1 MKKHIPNLLTLCN
14 LILGWVSV
22 YFAFSL
28 NVKMAIYSIIL
39 ASIFDFL
46 DGFSARILNITSNL
60 GAQLDSLADFITF
73 GIAPALIVYNLII
86 SQPSFLL
93 LNSNILLFLCIGFVP
108 VFAAIRLARFNS
120 NYEKTSYFIG
130 LPSPGFALLTISLII
145 IFLEFQIESIKK
157 LFPFI
162 VVAVSSLMVLK
173 IKFIAFKFK
182 EFRFRDN
189 KLIFSFLFI
198 SIISILLLIIFGYAV
213 LILPIVLLLYLIFS
227 IIFNFI

>member
-14 LILGWVSV
+14 LILGWVSM

-46 DGFSARILNITSNL
+46 DGFTARILNITSNL

-86 SQPSFLL
+86 SQPSFLI
-93 LNSNILLFLCIGFVP
+93 LNSNLLLFLCIGLVP

-120 NYEKTSYFIG
+120 NQEKTSVKIVT
-130 LPSPGFALLTISLII
+130 PETTPIVRV
-145 IFLEFQIESIKK
+145 SI
-157 LFPFI
+157 
-162 VVAVSSLMVLK
+162 V
-173 IKFIAFKFK
+173 
-182 EFRFRDN
+182 
-189 KLIFSFLFI
+189 
-198 SIISILLLIIFGYAV
+198 
-213 LILPIVLLLYLIFS
+213 ILPLTPR
-227 IIFNFI
+227 

>member
-14 LILGWVSV
+14 LILGWVSI

-46 DGFSARILNITSNL
+46 DGFTARILNITSNL

-93 LNSNILLFLCIGFVP
+93 LNSNLLLFLCIGLVP

-120 NYEKTSYFIG
+120 NFEKTSYFIG

-145 IFLEFQIESIKK
+145 IFLEFQMHLV
-157 LFPFI
+157 LF
-162 VVAVSSLMVLK
+162 
-173 IKFIAFKFK
+173 
-182 EFRFRDN
+182 
-189 KLIFSFLFI
+189 FL
-198 SIISILLLIIFGYAV
+198 
-213 LILPIVLLLYLIFS
+213 
-227 IIFNFI
+227 